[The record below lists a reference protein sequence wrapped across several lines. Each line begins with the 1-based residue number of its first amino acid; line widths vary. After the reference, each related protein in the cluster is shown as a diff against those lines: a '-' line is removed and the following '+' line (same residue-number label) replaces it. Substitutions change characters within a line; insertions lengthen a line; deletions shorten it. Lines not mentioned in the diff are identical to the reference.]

1 MKKMTNN
8 SNSLCTASASAGACS
23 SQIDRTEQ
31 AQRLPVWRASFRMAL
46 VAAASVVA
54 VGLMA
59 TGLTGCADM
68 SGIAPQSSLRDAP
81 SLGLNAE
88 ATTAQA
94 PVAAEWWREFGDE
107 QLNTLVAQALQT
119 SPTLKLAQARLARA
133 QAVTEV
139 ADAATLPQLTG
150 QVDLT
155 RQRYTANGAVPAPLA
170 GSIRESGTAQ
180 LSASWELDFFG
191 KNRAALDAALGSAN
205 AAEAD
210 AQAARVLLASNVAR
224 TWFQLV
230 RLNGQTSVARRTL
243 AQREETLKLVRD
255 RVDAGLDTRLELRQ
269 SEGGLPE
276 ARLQLETL
284 QEQMALTRNA
294 LGALVGQPNMALAQT
309 PPEQSAIKN
318 VAVAANIPADLL
330 GRRADIAAARWRVEA
345 SSKDV
350 VNAKTQFY
358 PNINLV
364 AFAGFSSIGLG
375 RLLDSGSQQ
384 WGVGPALRLPIFDA
398 GRLRANLRGKTA
410 DLDAA
415 VESYNAAVIDAVRDV
430 ADQVASSQAIVRQQ
444 TEQRA
449 AQEAAE
455 SAYEIAV
462 QRYKAG
468 LGNYLNVLTAE
479 TSVLAQRRQAVDLAA
494 RALDTQVALIR
505 ALGGGYAAA
514 QASSPAPVANTTPSQ
529 AATKTVANSQG
540 SALSRDTFH
549 Q

>member
-8 SNSLCTASASAGACS
+8 SNTLCSASAEH
-23 SQIDRTEQ
+23 TEQ
-31 AQRLPVWRASFRMAL
+31 PQQRLPVWRASFRMAL

-81 SLGLNAE
+81 SLGLNAQGTE
-88 ATTAQA
+88 TTTAQA

-150 QVDLT
+150 QLDAT
-155 RQRYTANGAVPAPLA
+155 RQRYTANGAVPPPLA

-180 LSASWELDFFG
+180 LNASWELDFFG

-224 TWFQLV
+224 TYFQLV
-230 RLNGQTSVARRTL
+230 RLNEQTNVARRTL

-294 LGALVGQPNMALAQT
+294 LGALIGQPYGANSAVAQT

-318 VAVAANIPADLL
+318 VAIAANIPADLL

-375 RLLDSGSQQ
+375 QLTDSGSRQ

-479 TSVLAQRRQAVDLAA
+479 TNVLAQRRQAVDLAA

-505 ALGGGYAAA
+505 ALGGGYATA
-514 QASSPAPVANTTPSQ
+514 QTPAPTPVSNAAPSQDAIKKVANYE
-529 AATKTVANSQG
+529 G
-540 SALSRDTFH
+540 SALARGAFH

>member
-1 MKKMTNN
+1 MTNN
-8 SNSLCTASASAGACS
+8 TCSFPVDSAASPTAPQNAGE
-23 SQIDRTEQ
+23 T
-31 AQRLPVWRASFRMAL
+31 LPVWRASFRMAL

-81 SLGLNAE
+81 SLGLKAD
-88 ATTAQA
+88 AGAQATAQA
-94 PVAAEWWREFGDE
+94 PLAAEWWRDFGDE

-119 SPTLKLAQARLARA
+119 SPSLKLAQARLARA
-133 QAVTEV
+133 QAVIEV

-150 QVDLT
+150 QLDLT
-155 RQRYTANGAVPAPLA
+155 RQRYTANGAVPPPLA

-180 LSASWELDFFG
+180 LNASWELDFFG

-205 AAEAD
+205 AAEAE

-224 TWFQLV
+224 TYFQLV
-230 RLNGQTSVARRTL
+230 RLNEQANVARRTL

-276 ARLQLETL
+276 ARLQLETVM
-284 QEQMALTRNA
+284 EQMALTRNA
-294 LGALVGQPNMALAQT
+294 LGALVGQPDAAAALNPPAQA
-309 PPEQSAIKN
+309 AIKN
-318 VAVAANIPADLL
+318 VAVASTLPADLL
-330 GRRADIAAARWRVEA
+330 GRRADVAAARWRVEA
-345 SSKDV
+345 STRDV
-350 VNAKTQFY
+350 ANAKTQFY

-375 RLLDSGSQQ
+375 NLMDSGSRQ

-430 ADQVASSQAIVRQQ
+430 ADQVASSQAITRQQ

-449 AQEAAE
+449 AQDAAE

-462 QRYKAG
+462 QRYRAG

-479 TSVLAQRRQAVDLAA
+479 TSVLAQRRQAVDLSA

-505 ALGGGYAAA
+505 ALGGGYTPGQAVPAGRQASAAA
-514 QASSPAPVANTTPSQ
+514 
-529 AATKTVANSQG
+529 
-540 SALSRDTFH
+540 F
-549 Q
+549 

>member
-1 MKKMTNN
+1 MP
-8 SNSLCTASASAGACS
+8 L
-23 SQIDRTEQ
+23 
-31 AQRLPVWRASFRMAL
+31 WRASFRMAL
-46 VAAASVVA
+46 VSVASVVA
-54 VGLMA
+54 AGLIA
-59 TGLTGCADM
+59 TGLGGCADM
-68 SGIAPQSSLRDAP
+68 SGITPAASLRDAP
-81 SLGLNAE
+81 SLGLNA
-88 ATTAQA
+88 AGPAQTQLGA
-94 PVAAEWWREFGDE
+94 DWWRDFGDE
-107 QLNTLVAQALQT
+107 QLNALMTQALA
-119 SPTLKLAQARLARA
+119 SNPNLKLAQARLARA

-139 ADAATLPQLTG
+139 ADAATKPQLNG

-155 RQRYTANGAVPAPLA
+155 RQRYTANGAVPPPLA
-170 GSIRESGTAQ
+170 GSVRDSGSAQ

-191 KNRAALDAALGSAN
+191 KNRAALDAALGSVK

-224 TWFQLV
+224 SYFQLV
-230 RLNGQTSVARRTL
+230 RLNEQAGVARRTL
-243 AQREETLKLVRD
+243 AQRTEALKLVQD
-255 RVDAGLDTRLELRQ
+255 RVNAGLDTRLELRQ
-269 SEGGLPE
+269 GEGALPE
-276 ARLQLETL
+276 ARLQLETV
-284 QEQMALTRNA
+284 QEQLALTRNA
-294 LGALVGQPNMALAQT
+294 LGALIGQPNSAVAQSL
-309 PPEQSAIKN
+309 PEQAAIKN

-364 AFAGFSSIGLG
+364 AFAGLSSIGLG
-375 RLLDSGSQQ
+375 RLLDAGSQQ

-410 DLDAA
+410 DLDGA

-444 TEQRA
+444 AEQRA

-455 SAYEIAV
+455 GAYDIAV

-468 LGNYLNVLTAE
+468 LGTYLNVLTAE
-479 TSVLAQRRQAVDLAA
+479 SSVLAQRHLAVDLAG

-505 ALGGGYAAA
+505 ALGGGYAAEE
-514 QASSPAPVANTTPSQ
+514 AS
-529 AATKTVANSQG
+529 AARSDAAIKTIAI
-540 SALSRDTFH
+540 SARP
-549 Q
+549 

>member
-8 SNSLCTASASAGACS
+8 SNTLSSASAGQS
-23 SQIDRTEQ
+23 GQPQ
-31 AQRLPVWRASFRMAL
+31 QRLPVWRASFRMAL

-150 QVDLT
+150 QLDAT
-155 RQRYTANGAVPAPLA
+155 RQRYTANGAVPPPLA

-180 LSASWELDFFG
+180 LNASWELDFFG

-224 TWFQLV
+224 TYFQLV
-230 RLNGQTSVARRTL
+230 RLNEQTNVARRTL

-294 LGALVGQPNMALAQT
+294 LGALIGQPNVANGALAQT
-309 PPEQSAIKN
+309 PSEQSAIKN
-318 VAVAANIPADLL
+318 VAIAANIPADLL

-375 RLLDSGSQQ
+375 QLTDSGSRQ

-479 TSVLAQRRQAVDLAA
+479 TSVLAQRRQSVDLAA

-514 QASSPAPVANTTPSQ
+514 QTPAPTPVSNAAPSQSATKKVANYE
-529 AATKTVANSQG
+529 G
-540 SALSRDTFH
+540 SDWARGTFH
-549 Q
+549 